1 VERRKW
7 VAMVDG
13 IDGGISFYKKIKEEL
28 SWFILVMAAMMV
40 VIADVEGGYGVDD
53 GCW

>member
-1 VERRKW
+1 
-7 VAMVDG
+7 
-13 IDGGISFYKKIKEEL
+13 L

-53 GCW
+53 GCWW